1 MLTTEQR
8 VTLDALADC
17 LIPPD
22 DLPGAVEAGAIEYLL
37 RQLAADLQPLLAMYR
52 SGLDAL
58 DREALSVAGVRFSAM
73 PAEAQAE
80 LLRRISH
87 GETATAWGTSPAAFV
102 QAAAEHVAEGFYS
115 DPGNGGNRD
124 QVAWRMV
131 GFEVTA

>member
-8 VTLDALADC
+8 VTLAALADC

-22 DLPGAVEAGAIEYLL
+22 DLPGAVEAGAITYLL
-37 RQLAADLQPLLAMYR
+37 RQLAGDLQPLLDMYR

-58 DREALSVAGVRFSAM
+58 DREALTVAGMRFSAM

-80 LLRRISH
+80 LLRRVSQ

-124 QVAWRMV
+124 QVAWRMI
-131 GFEVTA
+131 GFAVTA